1 MAYVALYLSCMALG
15 YFLGNRTREKF
26 ASLSG
31 IANGIMLVSV
41 SILVFLMGIRMGS
54 NEEIIQNL
62 GNIGLMSLL
71 FTVVVVTGGILSVT
85 AARKLFGIDKYGR
98 LKHQELSCESE
109 ALKDFCN
116 GTEMEGEPEQNG
128 HDSVG
133 IMTFLIVIFVVLGI
147 LFGYFYIRVHV
158 ADVEG
163 FNADASYAMTAGL
176 CVLMASIGFD
186 MGRTG
191 TVAAQIKQ
199 IGARVLI
206 FPIAVIIGTGLSS
219 AALSLFLTELTL
231 RECLAIGF
239 GFGWYTFAPVTIS
252 GAGHVMA
259 GAVSFMHNVIRE
271 TCGIILIPILAKRI
285 GYIEVCSLPGVASA
299 DIGVT
304 LVEKST
310 RADIIIYSF
319 AIGISESLLIP
330 FLVTVSI
337 GA

>member
-1 MAYVALYLSCMALG
+1 MAFVALYLSCMALG
-15 YFLGNRTREKF
+15 YFLGSRTRERF
-26 ASLSG
+26 ACLTG

-41 SILVFLMGIRMGS
+41 SVLVFLMGIRMGS
-54 NEEIIQNL
+54 NEEIIRNL
-62 GNIGLMSLL
+62 GTIGLQSLL
-71 FTVVVVTGGILSVT
+71 FTLVVVTGGVLSVT
-85 AARKLFGIDKYGR
+85 AARTLLGIDKFGR
-98 LKHQELSCESE
+98 LKQQICPDDSE
-109 ALKDFCN
+109 PLKTEEEN
-116 GTEMEGEPEQNG
+116 GEKDTEKQKEGN
-128 HDSVG
+128 SVG
-133 IMTFLIVIFVVLGI
+133 TMTFLIILFVVLGI
-147 LFGYFYIRVHV
+147 LSGYFFIRVYI

-163 FNADASYAMTAGL
+163 FNSDASYVMTAGL
-176 CVLMASIGFD
+176 CILMASIGFD

-191 TVAAQIKQ
+191 TVAAQIRQ
-199 IGARVLI
+199 IGLRVLI
-206 FPIAVIIGTGLSS
+206 FPFAVILGTGLSS
-219 AALSLFLTELTL
+219 AALSFFLTDLTL

>member
-1 MAYVALYLSCMALG
+1 MAFVALYLSCMAFG
-15 YFLGNRTREKF
+15 YFLGSRTREKF
-26 ASLSG
+26 ACLTG

-54 NEEIIQNL
+54 NEEIIGNL
-62 GNIGLMSLL
+62 GTIGLISLL
-71 FTVVVVTGGILSVT
+71 FTVVVVTGGVLSVKV
-85 AARKLFGIDKYGR
+85 ARKLLGIDKFGR
-98 LKHQELSCESE
+98 LKHHERPDAPET
-109 ALKDFCN
+109 LKEHSRCN
-116 GTEMEGEPEQNG
+116 APEEGEEQKG

-133 IMTFLIVIFVVLGI
+133 TMTFLIILFVVLGI
-147 LFGYFYIRVHV
+147 LFGYFFIRVRV

-163 FNADASYAMTAGL
+163 FNDDASYAMTAGL

-191 TVAAQIKQ
+191 TVAGQIKQ
-199 IGARVLI
+199 IGARVVI
-206 FPIAVIIGTGLSS
+206 FPFAVIIGTGLSS
-219 AALSLFLTELTL
+219 AALSFFLTDLTL

-239 GFGWYTFAPVTIS
+239 GFGWYTFAPVAIS

-271 TCGIILIPILAKRI
+271 TCGIILIPILAKKI
-285 GYIEVCSLPGVASA
+285 GYIEVCSLPGVAAA

-319 AIGISESLLIP
+319 AIGVSESLLIP